1 MIVARM
7 MFKKHVLIPA
17 IIIIVIFAATWWFN
31 VGEGECPTTTVS
43 KTVRGSSL
51 SGFIENGQTIKVR
64 EGYYACNEVKRD
76 DIVIYRYAGTSQ
88 IIKVVKGIPGDTFEL
103 RAIRPGRYN
112 ILIGGVVAQNSKNEP
127 YLIGP
132 DEHKMLSLY
141 VRDYKGVIPKD
152 AYLILGNLPGGS
164 TDSTEFGLVGRKDLI
179 GKVTS
184 IR

>member
-1 MIVARM
+1 MIH
-7 MFKKHVLIPA
+7 KKHVLIPT
-17 IIIIVIFAATWWFN
+17 IVIVIFAAAWWFKI
-31 VGEGECPTTTVS
+31 GEGRCPTTTVT
-43 KTVRGSSL
+43 KTVHGSSL
-51 SGFIENGQTIKVR
+51 SGFIENGQTIRVR

-88 IIKVVKGIPGDTFEL
+88 LIKVVKGIPGDTFEL
-103 RAIRPGRYN
+103 QPVKTGRYY
-112 ILIGGVVAQNSKNEP
+112 ILVGGKVAQNSKQQP
-127 YLIGP
+127 YVVGP
-132 DEHKMLSLY
+132 DEYKMLSLY